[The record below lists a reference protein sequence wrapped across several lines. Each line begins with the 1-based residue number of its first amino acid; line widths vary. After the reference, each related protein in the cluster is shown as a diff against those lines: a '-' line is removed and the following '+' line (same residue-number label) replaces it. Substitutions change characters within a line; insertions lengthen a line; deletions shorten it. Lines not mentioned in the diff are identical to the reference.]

1 MSFTP
6 FGRSGCVQHGW
17 TDGRGIGHFRSRNLL
32 PVLISHCCQSSFKI
46 IHCINTASTL
56 LYYTM
61 HCIAVLFAAH
71 PLALQSFSKGKQGSF
86 AKMQTLALCARK
98 STFGGAKSKFGRNLP
113 PITIF
118 HLLGQ
123 QIIRKKGVCKFLRGM
138 HIATLHIFHTYMQ
151 WGRWWSQ
158 SFSQQLSANHQR
170 CKFHICHR
178 FGNQSAQMHNPI
190 TADAYSI
197 GYDANSIGY
206 HKGCRWM
213 FVRFAMQWF
222 CN

>member
-1 MSFTP
+1 M
-6 FGRSGCVQHGW
+6 
-17 TDGRGIGHFRSRNLL
+17 

-123 QIIRKKGVCKFLRGM
+123 QIIRKKSVCKFLRGM
-138 HIATLHIFHTYMQ
+138 HIATLHCNGDAAGGVKVSSPITRDASSIYAIALATNQRRCIF
-151 WGRWWSQ
+151 
-158 SFSQQLSANHQR
+158 
-170 CKFHICHR
+170 
-178 FGNQSAQMHNPI
+178 QSAQMHNPI

-206 HKGCRWM
+206 HKGC
-213 FVRFAMQWF
+213 
-222 CN
+222 